1 MRQNESKAG
10 EATARLA
17 KSFAETAEAL
27 GENGEIK
34 AAYANE
40 AFEQFL
46 DGDGLLELAKHK
58 KAIKKARKSR

>member
-10 EATARLA
+10 ESTARLA